1 MNELPAI
8 SLAKRLVAKHGLVPP
23 VDVDSIVRRYAHL
36 HFADFPVE
44 GIDGICVDLKALGKL
59 PRVIVNSRNPP
70 TRQRFTLAHELGHI
84 VIPWHMGTIIDR
96 TEADSPAAND
106 YWEMEA
112 EANAFAAELLMPS
125 EWIASRVRD
134 SEGLAQVHATVFK
147 QCKTS
152 PMSAAIQLARQL
164 PANTVFAAKRN
175 GLVEFSGRT
184 SGTLASELSRGS
196 PFDDGAYAYCEEHS
210 YVCAG
215 EREFHWWRLPS
226 EVRLESD
233 DPRTWRDILDQIVLE
248 IRVPSKD
255 VAKFK
260 MSINGVIAS
269 ANSSVKRS
277 GNHTV
282 ATVCAASLQRL
293 RDREQ
298 FAEFSRHPKFAA
310 FVLKRAQD
318 LVSRGTD
325 EIVDG

>member
-36 HFADFPVE
+36 NFADFPVE

-59 PRVIVNSRNPP
+59 PRVIVNTRNSP
-70 TRQRFTLAHELGHI
+70 TRQRFTLAHELGHV

-96 TEADSPAAND
+96 TDAESPDAND

-125 EWIASRVRD
+125 EWIASRLSD
-134 SEGLAQVHATVFK
+134 GNSLAQVHSAVFK

-164 PANTVFAAKRN
+164 PANVVFAEKRN

-184 SGTLASELSRGS
+184 PGTLASELAQGSR
-196 PFDDGAYAYCEEHS
+196 FDDRAYAYCEQHS
-210 YVCAG
+210 HASAG

-226 EVRLESD
+226 EIQLTSD
-233 DPRTWRDILDQIVLE
+233 DPRTWREILDQIVLE
-248 IRVPSKD
+248 TRVPPRD
-255 VAKFK
+255 AAKFK
-260 MSINGVIAS
+260 ASVNGVIAS

-282 ATVCAASLQRL
+282 GAVSAASLQRL

-298 FAEFSRHPKFAA
+298 FAEFSRHPKFEA
-310 FVLKRAQD
+310 FVLKRAQE
-318 LVSRGTD
+318 LVLRGSD
-325 EIVDG
+325 ETADE